1 MPKIARAL
9 LSVYDKNGVID
20 LARGLRAADVALLAT
35 GGTFR
40 LLLENDIEVTE
51 VATHTGYP
59 EMLDGRVKTLHP
71 RIHGGILGRRDN
83 PTDQKQMA
91 EQDILPIDLVVVNLY
106 PFSATIAKPN
116 VTMEEAIEN
125 IDIGGPAML
134 RSAAKN
140 FRDVVVVCDPDDYP
154 EILTGIKNGEVSETR
169 RMALAQ
175 KVFTHTSEYDR
186 AVAAYFSDKAV
197 SDPFPDR
204 LTLQFEKVQTLRYGE
219 NPHQKA
225 AIYRSNGGGGIAAAK
240 QLWGKEMSYNN
251 FLDIHSAYELV
262 KEFSEPACVIVK
274 HNNPCGVATSQN
286 LAEAYLKARSCDP
299 VSAFGGVVAF
309 NRPIDLEAASAMSQ
323 TFTEVVIAP
332 EMSPDALTLFQ
343 KKKDLRVLAAGAG
356 SHCTRNQLDLRRIS
370 GGLLLQQADTAMIS
384 DPASLKT
391 VGNRT
396 PTAEEWAS
404 LLFAWR
410 VCKHV
415 KSNAIVFAKEGQS
428 IGIGAGQ
435 MSRVD
440 SVRLAALKAQ
450 DQKAETTGCVMAS
463 DAFFPFRDGIDAAA
477 KSGITAVIQ
486 PGGSIRDAEVIAA
499 ANEHDMA
506 MVLTGVRHFRH

>member
-1 MPKIARAL
+1 MPTISRAL
-9 LSVYDKNGVID
+9 LSVYNKNGVID
-20 LARGLRAADVALLAT
+20 LARALRANGIEILAT
-35 GGTFR
+35 GGTYR
-40 LLLENDIEVTE
+40 LLVENDIEVTE

-83 PTDQKQMA
+83 PTDQKEMA
-91 EQDILPIDLVVVNLY
+91 EQGITPIDMVVVNLY

-154 EILTGIKNGEVSETR
+154 EILTGIKNGEISETR

-251 FLDIHSAYELV
+251 FLDTHSAYELA

-274 HNNPCGVATSQN
+274 HNNPCGVATSGS
-286 LAEAYLKARSCDP
+286 LAEAYQKARACDP

-309 NRPIDLEAASAMSQ
+309 NRPINLEAASAMSQ

-332 EMSPDALTLFQ
+332 EISPDALTLLQ

-370 GGLLLQQADTAMIS
+370 GGLLLQQADTEMIR
-384 DPASLKT
+384 DPALLKT

-396 PTAEEWAS
+396 PTAEEWAA

-415 KSNAIVFAKEGQS
+415 KSNAIVFAKEGQT

-440 SVRLAALKAQ
+440 SVKLAGMKAQ
-450 DQKAETTGCVMAS
+450 AETAGCVLAS
-463 DAFFPFRDGIDAAA
+463 DAFFPFRDGIDEAA
-477 KSGITAVIQ
+477 KAGITAVIQ

-499 ANEHDMA
+499 ANEHGMA
-506 MVLTGVRHFRH
+506 MLLTGVRHFRH

>member
-1 MPKIARAL
+1 MSKIGRAL
-9 LSVYDKNGVID
+9 LSVYNKNGVID
-20 LARGLRAADVALLAT
+20 LARELRANGVALLAT
-35 GGTFR
+35 GGTYR
-40 LLLENDIEVTE
+40 LLVENDIEVTE

-91 EQDILPIDLVVVNLY
+91 EQGIAPIDLVVVNLY

-116 VTMEEAIEN
+116 VTLEEAIEN

-154 EILTGIKNGEVSETR
+154 EILTGIENGEISETR

-175 KVFTHTSEYDR
+175 KVFAHTSEYDR

-197 SDPFPDR
+197 CDPFPDR

-225 AIYRSNGGGGIAAAK
+225 AIYRSNGGGGVAAAK

-274 HNNPCGVATSQN
+274 HNNPCGVATSGN
-286 LAEAYLKARSCDP
+286 LAEAYRKARSCDP
-299 VSAFGGVVAF
+299 TSAFGGVVAF

-332 EMSPDALTLFQ
+332 EISPDALTLFR

-370 GGLLLQQADTAMIS
+370 GGLLLQQADTEMIR

-391 VGNRT
+391 VGSRT
-396 PTAEEWAS
+396 PTAEEWAA

-415 KSNAIVFAKEGQS
+415 KSNAIVFAKEGQT

-435 MSRVD
+435 MSRID
-440 SVRLAALKAQ
+440 SVKLAGMKAQ
-450 DQKAETTGCVMAS
+450 AATNGCVLAS
-463 DAFFPFRDGIDAAA
+463 DAFFPFRDGIDEAA
-477 KSGITAVIQ
+477 KAGITAVIQ

-499 ANEHDMA
+499 ANEHGMA
-506 MVLTGVRHFRH
+506 MLLTGVRHFRH